1 VTLPIVLRDA
11 QGAPHESCIMHN
23 DVTSIAL
30 AEAALGPR
38 DHAPA
43 VPGLLPGERVT
54 RRSML
59 DTQDGLVSV
68 TAQAWRLAWPRP

>member
-1 VTLPIVLRDA
+1 MHTDVLSMSHA
-11 QGAPHESCIMHN
+11 EVAP
-23 DVTSIAL
+23 
-30 AEAALGPR
+30 GPR
-38 DHAPA
+38 DPPPA
-43 VPGLLPGERVT
+43 AQRPVPGERVT